1 MGLFNLVS
9 EASSHCCDAWLRI
22 PLLAGFPQFT
32 KFSFGYYYPTD
43 HLHSQLVSLVF
54 AVTGIIYGVVSA
66 GGLVDVLTY
75 LAVIT

>member
-1 MGLFNLVS
+1 M
-9 EASSHCCDAWLRI
+9 
-22 PLLAGFPQFT
+22 AGFPQFT